1 MNRYLTT
8 VERTFLHMA
17 ERIVM
22 NPVVMVRCRGEL
34 EPAAV
39 ERAIATVQRRHSAL
53 QVRLVHDE
61 QPWFCSSEVP
71 VAALRV
77 VARNGDEHWRELVRE
92 ELNTPFD
99 QQRGPLIRFVLLRSA
114 YASELLCTT
123 DHLNAD
129 GRSGLFVLRDVLR
142 AIEDPTL
149 RMLPLAD
156 RGCFDDH
163 LPGGLFDLGRMPRA
177 LRGIVADRART
188 LGRIAKGYVDERSRL
203 RGRPR
208 TAKQPRPRIEFVHQ
222 RLGSKRT
229 QALVEACRAH
239 DTTVQGALMVAASH
253 ALAWARGVYAQPRA
267 TARIGCITP
276 IDIRSALTP
285 PVGDHFGIFAWAPT
299 TIQSLRRGASFWSLA
314 ERSRATL
321 RALHGQ
327 PALAGL
333 RRLLDLHELTLGSGL
348 EALSGLPLAVCDGAI
363 TVSNLGRV
371 ELPKWVGD
379 VEVVSFG
386 FFAMIPDGD
395 AVVAVQT
402 YNQLEL
408 NYCYCEDRISTE
420 LMHEVMVAVAD
431 VVDAAIGGSRRGAAE
446 LLEF

>member
-1 MNRYLTT
+1 VNRYLTT

-22 NPVVMVRCRGEL
+22 NPIVMVRCRGEL
-34 EPAAV
+34 EPAVV
-39 ERAIATVQRRHSAL
+39 ERAIAAVQRRHTAL
-53 QVRLVHDE
+53 QVRLVQDE
-61 QPWFCSSEVP
+61 QPWFCNSEVP
-71 VAALRV
+71 VAPLRV
-77 VARNGDEHWRELVRE
+77 VARNGDEHWREIVRE

-99 QQRGPLIRFVLLRSA
+99 QQRGPLIRFVLLRSP

-142 AIEDPTL
+142 LIEDPTL

-156 RGCFDDH
+156 RACFDEH
-163 LPGGLFDLGRMPRA
+163 LPGGLFDLGRMPKA
-177 LRGIVADRART
+177 LRGIVAERT
-188 LGRIAKGYVDERSRL
+188 RVLGRIGKGYADERARL
-203 RGRPR
+203 RGAA
-208 TAKQPRPRIEFVHQ
+208 TQPRPRIELMHQ
-222 RLGSKRT
+222 RLGHKRT
-229 QALVEACRAH
+229 QALVEACRARE
-239 DTTVQGALMVAASH
+239 TTVQGALMVAASH
-253 ALAWARGVYAQPRA
+253 ALAWARGLYAQPRA

-285 PVGDHFGIFAWAPT
+285 PVGEHFGIFAWAPT
-299 TIQSLRRGASFWSLA
+299 TVQSLRRGASFWSLA
-314 ERSRATL
+314 ERSRTL
-321 RALHGQ
+321 LRMFHGQ

-348 EALSGLPLAVCDGAI
+348 EALSRLPLAACDGTI

-371 ELPKWVGD
+371 ELPKWAGD

-408 NYCYCEDRISTE
+408 NYCYCEERISTDV
-420 LMHEVMVAVAD
+420 MHEVVAAVAD